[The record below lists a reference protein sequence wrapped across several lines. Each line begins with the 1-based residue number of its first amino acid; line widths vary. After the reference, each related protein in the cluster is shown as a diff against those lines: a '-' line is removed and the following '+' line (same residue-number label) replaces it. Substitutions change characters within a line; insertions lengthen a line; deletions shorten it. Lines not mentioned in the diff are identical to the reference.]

1 MGIRR
6 IFKNFQSS
14 PEDLGVM
21 LEFWNTDSELLLYI
35 LTGCRHSQA
44 PQASCGEKRTE
55 RWKRVRAQKTCAL
68 REGLRYAEV
77 GVVPIE
83 HLAANSRK
91 KINTVKQ
98 PIYTIWPKWSKCYRM
113 NIPLVWKRRS
123 TGSFVSLNCS
133 GIEAFVLSAY
143 FIFVKD
149 LFFKS
154 PCFGRKIEQ
163 IENTKLCSWVD
174 SPYWI

>member
-21 LEFWNTDSELLLYI
+21 LEFSNNDSELLLYI
-35 LTGCRHSQA
+35 LHWVSSF
-44 PQASCGEKRTE
+44 PSSLP

-68 REGLRYAEV
+68 RGGPRYEEV

-98 PIYTIWPKWSKCYRM
+98 PIYTIWPKWSKCYRIEFTL
-113 NIPLVWKRRS
+113 NRTPWLYQIRYILCCFLKPWPPASRVSPRVYSSLLPRS
-123 TGSFVSLNCS
+123 PTSR
-133 GIEAFVLSAY
+133 VLHYSSACY
-143 FIFVKD
+143 AGY
-149 LFFKS
+149 
-154 PCFGRKIEQ
+154 P
-163 IENTKLCSWVD
+163 
-174 SPYWI
+174 PPPAP